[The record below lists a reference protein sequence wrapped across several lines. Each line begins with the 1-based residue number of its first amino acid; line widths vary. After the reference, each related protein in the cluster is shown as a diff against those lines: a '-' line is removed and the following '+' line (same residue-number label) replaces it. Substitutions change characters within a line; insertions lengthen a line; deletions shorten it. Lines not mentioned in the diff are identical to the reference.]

1 MSGSIDVR
9 RVLILYRSKCRMLK
23 KPTGSG
29 LSDISKEGYQEQGI
43 DEGIIYGG
51 AFEED
56 SGDGCVSL

>member
-1 MSGSIDVR
+1 
-9 RVLILYRSKCRMLK
+9 MLK

-29 LSDISKEGYQEQGI
+29 LSDISKEGYQEFGI

-56 SGDGCVSL
+56 SEGGCLSR